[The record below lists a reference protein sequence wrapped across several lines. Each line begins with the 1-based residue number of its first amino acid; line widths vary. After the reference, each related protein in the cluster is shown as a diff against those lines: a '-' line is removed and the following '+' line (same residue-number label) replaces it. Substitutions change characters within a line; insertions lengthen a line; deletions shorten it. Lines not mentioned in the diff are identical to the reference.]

1 MAINLI
7 ILAYAALA
15 ALILF
20 FPGVNI
26 SAKIALFFGLLAFH
40 AKVYDDF
47 SLIHGW
53 IALSIIPVCLTKN
66 PKPLFIILGLFA
78 ATTIIQFYMFDN
90 IIRSIEYL
98 DWSRKLPPAFAI
110 LIVFIYLTWNYMEDD
125 KGNIASFVNH
135 VGAYVITATV
145 FFALFFSN
153 GVINEKFDLWQN
165 NPNDTSLICVA
176 AWLHILFHHDRSGRW
191 LNNKIAVSAFTFLA
205 ILVTVMASSRWLS
218 IFIVGTFIWWAVHDR
233 ASDNSKN
240 SLLTPKVFFF
250 GTFASVLLVATWAAF
265 GHFLQGSFLQLN
277 FDTQANGIK
286 ISLLWEG
293 YQGYAPLRSSIGYR
307 INGVFAAIGT
317 ILQSWG
323 LGIGVGRSVAL
334 NGMITGYPGSLHVV
348 VAEWM
353 LELGIIFP
361 VLVWLTLK
369 DKMREAGIKL
379 ASATVITAL
388 LSMMAQT
395 TGYITHYFVW
405 FVFVSLVYHDL
416 PQQRYALLSRRTQ
429 KNQALATVKM
439 TNAVLR

>member
-1 MAINLI
+1 MTINLI
-7 ILAYAALA
+7 ILAYVALA
-15 ALILF
+15 ALMLF
-20 FPGVNI
+20 SPGVSI
-26 SAKIALFFGLLAFH
+26 FAKIALFFALLSFH
-40 AKVYDDF
+40 AKADNDISV
-47 SLIHGW
+47 IHGW
-53 IALSIIPVCLTKN
+53 IALSILPVCLVRN
-66 PKPLFIILGLFA
+66 PKILLIILGLFA
-78 ATTIIQFYMFDN
+78 ATTIIQFYMFDHV
-90 IIRSIEYL
+90 IRSAEAL
-98 DWSRKLPPAFAI
+98 DLSRKLPPAFAI
-110 LIVFIYLTWNYMEDD
+110 LIVYIYLTWIYMEDD

-135 VGAYVITATV
+135 VGAFIIIATI

-153 GVINEKFDLWQN
+153 GVINNEFNLWQD

-233 ASDNSKN
+233 TNDNSKK
-240 SLLTPKVFFF
+240 SLLSAKMFFF
-250 GTFASVLLVATWAAF
+250 GTFASILLIATWAAF
-265 GHFLQGSFLQLN
+265 GRFLHGSFLQLD
-277 FDTQANGIK
+277 FDPQANGIK
-286 ISLLWEG
+286 VSLLWEA
-293 YQGYAPLRSSIGYR
+293 YEGYAPLRTSIGYR
-307 INGVFAAIGT
+307 INGVLAAIGT

-323 LGIGVGRSVAL
+323 LGIGVGRSAAL
-334 NGMITGYPGSLHVV
+334 NGMISGYPGSLHVV

-369 DKMREAGIKL
+369 EKL
-379 ASATVITAL
+379 HKIGFKFASAAIVTIL

-416 PQQRYALLSRRTQ
+416 PQQRYALLSKRTQ
-429 KNQALATVKM
+429 KNQAFATVKM